1 MEEEK
6 RRISNKKATVIIIGI
21 LIVVYGAL
29 WGIYHALTTPY
40 SSTDWKT
47 ERNATTTIYSNTKK
61 SVPQKSNVKYSL
73 YSADAILDEQLRYN
87 DFESGLRNVFVKSNK
102 ELKNEMNK
110 YIGTD
115 KVKSDM
121 QEIISLSEKY
131 NDEFFTNN
139 NLAIMMIPNAMHKVE
154 VKSVTENNSIAVIN
168 IQEEQYVSNLAIL
181 TEPSFIFVTLDKNI
195 EGVNFDIYRT
205 TIDYDKNENYK
216 SIFAFEGIAITII
229 VIIIACL
236 SISAHNEKLEANTNE
251 EKPKKTVK
259 KRIIKIISIIVLV
272 IIALISVFVVYAT
285 MQISTMMAYKPT
297 IYL

>member
-6 RRISNKKATVIIIGI
+6 RKISKKKATVIIIGI

-139 NLAIMMIPNAMHKVE
+139 NLAIVMIPDAMHKVE
-154 VKSVTENNSIAVIN
+154 VKSVTKNNSIAVIN

-205 TIDYDKNENYK
+205 TSYEKNENYK
-216 SIFAFEGIAITII
+216 ATFIFAGVAITII

-236 SISAHNEKLEANTNE
+236 SISAHNEKLETNTND

-272 IIALISVFVVYAT
+272 IIALISIFAVYAA